1 MEADRDRSSNVD
13 AVDMAINIVSGTKN
27 YSTLIFELTDLE
39 ASWQKYPK
47 STGELARRSVDYD
60 Y

>member
-47 STGELARRSVDYD
+47 STGELAR
-60 Y
+60 